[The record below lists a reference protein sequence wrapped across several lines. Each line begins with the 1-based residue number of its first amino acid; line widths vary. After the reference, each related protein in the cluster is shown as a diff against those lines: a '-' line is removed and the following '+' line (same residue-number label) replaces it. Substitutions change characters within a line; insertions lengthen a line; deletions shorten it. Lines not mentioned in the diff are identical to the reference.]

1 MLMGLGIALNL
12 EMFMGLP
19 QNANHFCK
27 YLITK
32 TFINEMYLINGFNRA
47 SPGFRFESAN
57 RVGPGSKVTILKVV
71 SEHPGSD
78 LDPSIGL
85 SR

>member
-12 EMFMGLP
+12 KMFMDLP
-19 QNANHFCK
+19 QNENQFCK
-27 YLITK
+27 DLITK
-32 TFINEMYLINGFNRA
+32 TFMNEMYLINGFGRA
-47 SPGFRFESAN
+47 SPGFRFGSAN
-57 RVGPGSKVTILKVV
+57 RVGQGSKVTILKLV
-71 SEHPGSD
+71 SEHPVSD